1 MTQNVKFRYVNEIAG
16 TFVLVTVGILLV
28 GIYFAGHAQG
38 WFEKRLILH
47 TKFTTSEGTY
57 GLQEGAEVRI
67 LGTLA
72 GRVGPITASEGGG
85 IETTFIIR
93 KRFRPFVKTDSM
105 ALVKKKFEV
114 AGDEYVV
121 ITLGDPKSPIVD
133 NGAYIQCERDVE
145 LIRAAQKM
153 LDDARSVM
161 LPILEEVKTTLTNI
175 KNITAKI
182 DEGQGAIGKLIVDR
196 SVATNLIVAVED
208 LRHTMELLP
217 NVAAHADTVVSDF
230 KKASG
235 DVAATS
241 QSLPELSR
249 KIDRILRDLQVISSG
264 LTGEVAGVHGIM
276 AQTQS
281 TLRET
286 ERLIQ
291 GIQAHWI
298 IRDYVPPSGVADWLD
313 PALVP
318 AKPTQG
324 VAP

>member
-1 MTQNVKFRYVNEIAG
+1 
-16 TFVLVTVGILLV
+16 
-28 GIYFAGHAQG
+28 
-38 WFEKRLILH
+38 
-47 TKFTTSEGTY
+47 
-57 GLQEGAEVRI
+57 
-67 LGTLA
+67 
-72 GRVGPITASEGGG
+72 
-85 IETTFIIR
+85 
-93 KRFRPFVKTDSM
+93 
-105 ALVKKKFEV
+105 
-114 AGDEYVV
+114 
-121 ITLGDPKSPIVD
+121 
-133 NGAYIQCERDVE
+133 
-145 LIRAAQKM
+145 
-153 LDDARSVM
+153 
-161 LPILEEVKTTLTNI
+161 
-175 KNITAKI
+175 
-182 DEGQGAIGKLIVDR
+182 
-196 SVATNLIVAVED
+196 
-208 LRHTMELLP
+208 MELLP